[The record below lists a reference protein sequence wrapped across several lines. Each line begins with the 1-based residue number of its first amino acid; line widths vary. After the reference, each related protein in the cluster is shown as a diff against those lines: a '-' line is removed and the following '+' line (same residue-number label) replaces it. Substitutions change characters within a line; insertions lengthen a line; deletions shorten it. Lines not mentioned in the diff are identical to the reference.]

1 MWRGLK
7 RPSSLPWTCPRPSTT
22 CPFVHQRHRT
32 LRMAK
37 RTIRLITESFPS
49 CPEMDVAV
57 SRVILERVSGGE
69 EPETLR
75 LYRPGAMVA
84 FGPQDTR
91 APGYQQAVEAA
102 RARGFKSVRR
112 LSGGRAAVFHEETIG
127 FAWTIPDPDPRGS
140 VDRRFE
146 EVSSIMA
153 KAFRRLGIDVQVG
166 EVPGEYC
173 PGRYSVNARGK
184 RKLMGVG
191 QRLKP
196 AAAHVGGVVVVG
208 GSIRIQDVLLSV
220 YDALQVEWDPT
231 TVGSVQDEVPDT
243 TYDQVRD
250 AILDAFTDRYQLAHE
265 QLTPEAIDLSQ
276 QLRSEHLAP

>member
-1 MWRGLK
+1 MEV
-7 RPSSLPWTCPRPSTT
+7 CTT
-22 CPFVHQRHRT
+22 IYNLPFVQQRDRT
-32 LRMAK
+32 LSMAK

-49 CPEMDVAV
+49 RPALDVAV

-91 APGYQQAVEAA
+91 APGYRQAVEAA
-102 RARGFKSVRR
+102 RTAGFEAVRR
-112 LSGGRAAVFHEETIG
+112 LSGGRAAVFHEETIA

-140 VDRRFE
+140 VDRRFQE
-146 EVSSIMA
+146 LSCIMA
-153 KAFRRLGIDVQVG
+153 NAFRRLGIDVQVG

-184 RKLMGVG
+184 KKLMGVG
-191 QRLKP
+191 QRLTS
-196 AAAHVGGVVVVG
+196 AAVHVGGVVVVG
-208 GSIRIQDVLLSV
+208 GSIRIRDVLLPV
-220 YDALQVEWDPT
+220 YEALHVEWNPT
-231 TVGSVQDEVPDT
+231 TVGSVQCEVPGT
-243 TYDQVRD
+243 GYDEVRD
-250 AILDAFTDRYQLAHE
+250 AVLDGFTARYELAHE
-265 QLTPEAIDLSQ
+265 QLTPEAIDLSE